1 MLADHRPGALAHVDR
16 PAKIPA
22 SAAGAQCGSQ
32 VQRPVGRHEL
42 LSTYRPGRET
52 TSVVQ
57 PGRAPGSAQPP
68 GPDTDVHRDHQIA
81 TCTRPG
87 RGTSSTTWVRSL
99 DTS

>member
-1 MLADHRPGALAHVDR
+1 MLADHRPGTCTHADR

-22 SAAGAQCGSQ
+22 SAAPAQCGTQ
-32 VQRPVGRHEL
+32 VQRPAGRHEL
-42 LSTYRPGRET
+42 PSTYRPGRET

-57 PGRAPGSAQPP
+57 PRRAPGSAQPP
-68 GPDTDVHRDHQIA
+68 GPDTDVQRDHQTA

-99 DTS
+99 